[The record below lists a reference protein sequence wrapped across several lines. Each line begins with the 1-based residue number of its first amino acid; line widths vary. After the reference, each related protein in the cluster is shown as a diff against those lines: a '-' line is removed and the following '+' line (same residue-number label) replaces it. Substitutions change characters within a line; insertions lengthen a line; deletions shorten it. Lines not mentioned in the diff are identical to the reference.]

1 MFLKYKNIFSKCYG
15 ISVMLTSSRKTKHM
29 KKLILPVL
37 IVLFF
42 SAFKVAEVKT
52 KTINGTVT
60 ELSTG
65 QPIPGASIYGP
76 DRIHTTTDQKGK
88 YSITVPNSTTE
99 LSFVYLGF
107 ETQRVKIRGK
117 VLNVAMKETQ
127 SSLNEVVI
135 RGYQKRSRDQTTGS
149 SYIVTG
155 KEVRDVPVPQ
165 VEQLLQ
171 GRVAGLNIQNSRA
184 EKSKGSA
191 FLSLRSLATETSS
204 ESYAS
209 ISENQFRT
217 ALTQPLS
224 TFSIDVDAASYTNL
238 RRYINNGGLPPAD
251 AVRIEEMI
259 NYFDYDYAQPKGD
272 DPVNITTEISSAPW
286 NTSHKLVKIGL
297 QGRKI
302 TTDRLP
308 ASNLV
313 FLIDV
318 SGSMA
323 QPNKLPLLVSSFK
336 LLTEQLRPSDK
347 VAIVV
352 YAGQAGMV
360 LPSTPGDQKTKIK
373 DALNQL
379 SAGGSTAG
387 GQGIELAYK
396 IASDNF
402 IKNGNNR
409 VILAT
414 DGDFNVGA
422 SSDDAM
428 QKLIENKR
436 KSGIFLT
443 VLGYGMGN
451 IKDSKMEILADK
463 GNGNYA
469 YIDNITEARKVLIS
483 EFGGTLFTIAKDVK
497 LQVEFNPAKVQA
509 YRLVG
514 YENRMLKARDF
525 NDDLKDAGE
534 MGAGHTVTALYE
546 VIPVGVKSSFAGS
559 VDNLKYQSEKKPVIR
574 NSSREL
580 LTVKMRYKKPDGNV
594 SKLIIH
600 PVIDNMQPFGQTSE
614 NFRFSAAVAEF
625 GMLLRQSDFK
635 QNASFDHVISS
646 AQNAIG
652 KDNEGYRAEFVKLVK
667 SAKLLAKELLTI
679 EQTNKIDEKN

>member
-1 MFLKYKNIFSKCYG
+1 
-15 ISVMLTSSRKTKHM
+15 M

-37 IVLFF
+37 IVLLFG
-42 SAFKVAEVKT
+42 AFKAAKVKT
-52 KTINGTVT
+52 QTISGTVT

-65 QPIPGASIYGP
+65 QPIPGVSVYSP
-76 DRIHTTTDQKGK
+76 DRKHASTDQKGK
-88 YSITVPNSTTE
+88 YSITVPASATE
-99 LSFVYLGF
+99 LTFVYIGY
-107 ETQRVKIRGK
+107 ETQKIKIRAK
-117 VLNVAMKETQ
+117 VLDVAMKETQ

-149 SYIVTG
+149 SYIATG
-155 KEVRDVPVPQ
+155 KEIKDVPVAQ

-184 EKSKGSA
+184 EKSKSRMM
-191 FLSLRSLATETSS
+191 LRSPAPENSS

-209 ISENQFRT
+209 ITENQFRT

-297 QGRKI
+297 QGKKI

-360 LPSTPGDQKTKIK
+360 LPSTPGDQKIKIK
-373 DALNQL
+373 EALNQL

-451 IKDSKMEILADK
+451 IKDSKMEVLADK

-546 VIPVGVKSSFAGS
+546 VIPVGVKSSFAGR
-559 VDNLKYQSEKKPVIR
+559 VDDLKYQSGKKPVVR
-574 NSSREL
+574 NNSGEL
-580 LTVKMRYKKPDGNV
+580 LTVKMRYKKPDRNV
-594 SKLIIH
+594 SKLIVH
-600 PVIDNMQPFGQTSE
+600 PVADHMQPFGQTSE

-652 KDNEGYRAEFVKLVK
+652 KDNEGYRAEFVKLAK

>member
-1 MFLKYKNIFSKCYG
+1 
-15 ISVMLTSSRKTKHM
+15 M

-42 SAFKVAEVKT
+42 SAFKVTEVNT
-52 KTINGTVT
+52 KTISGTVT

-65 QPIPGASIYGP
+65 QPIPGASVYGP
-76 DRIHTTTDQKGK
+76 DRIHATTDQKGK
-88 YSITVPNSTTE
+88 YSITVPNNAAE
-99 LSFVYLGF
+99 LTFVYLGF

-117 VLNVAMKETQ
+117 VLDVAMKETR
-127 SSLNEVVI
+127 SNLNEVVI

-155 KEVRDVPVPQ
+155 KAVQNAPVAN
-165 VEQLLQ
+165 VEQMLQ
-171 GRVAGLNIQNSRA
+171 GRVAGLNIQNNTGAPGQR
-184 EKSKGSA
+184 GSINIRG
-191 FLSLRSLATETSS
+191 LSSVPQNE
-204 ESYAS
+204 ESYSAT
-209 ISENQFRT
+209 IENGFKN
-217 ALTQPLS
+217 ALNHPLS
-224 TFSIDVDAASYTNL
+224 TFSVDVDAASYSNL
-238 RRYINNGGLPPAD
+238 RRYINNGSLPPAD

-259 NYFDYDYAQPKGD
+259 NYFDYDYVQPKGD
-272 DPVNITTEISSAPW
+272 DPVNIITEISSAPW

-297 QGRKI
+297 QGKKI

-360 LPSTPGDQKTKIK
+360 LPSTPGDQKIKIK
-373 DALNQL
+373 EALNQL

-402 IKNGNNR
+402 IKTGNNR

-422 SSDDAM
+422 SSDEAM

-451 IKDSKMEILADK
+451 IKDSKMEVLADK

-546 VIPVGVKSSFAGS
+546 VIPAGVKSSFSGS
-559 VDNLKYQSEKKPVIR
+559 VDDLKYQSEKKPVIK
-574 NSSREL
+574 NNSREL

-594 SKLIIH
+594 SKLIVH
-600 PVIDNMQPFGQTSE
+600 PVTDNMQPFGRTSE

-625 GMLLRQSDFK
+625 GMLLRQSGFK

-652 KDNEGYRAEFVKLVK
+652 KDNEGYRAEFVKLAK
-667 SAKLLAKELLTI
+667 SAKLLARELLTI

>member
-1 MFLKYKNIFSKCYG
+1 
-15 ISVMLTSSRKTKHM
+15 M
-29 KKLILPVL
+29 KKLILSVCMLL
-37 IVLFF
+37 ILTA
-42 SAFKVAEVKT
+42 SGAAEHD
-52 KTINGTVT
+52 TITITGTVT
-60 ELSTG
+60 DQSTG
-65 QPIPGASIYGP
+65 APLPNAGIYAYTPLKAVGQS
-76 DRIHTTTDQKGK
+76 DQNGK
-88 YSITVPNSTTE
+88 YKVTVSSRTKELTFAYIGYQTKKILIT
-99 LSFVYLGF
+99 G
-107 ETQRVKIRGK
+107 KI
-117 VLNVAMKETQ
+117 LNVRLNET
-127 SSLNEVVI
+127 LTTMNEVVI
-135 RGYQKRSRDQTTGS
+135 RGYQKRSREQTTGS

-155 KEVRDVPVPQ
+155 KEVQDVPVAQ

-171 GRVAGLNIQNSRA
+171 GRVAGLNIQNNSA
-184 EKSKGSA
+184 QPSKSKM
-191 FLSLRSLATETSS
+191 SLRSPAPETSS

-217 ALTQPLS
+217 ALKNPLS

-259 NYFDYDYAQPKGD
+259 NYFDYDYAQPKGN
-272 DPVNITTEISSAPW
+272 DPVSITTEISSAPW
-286 NTSHKLVKIGL
+286 NTSHKLIKIGL
-297 QGRKI
+297 QGKKI

-318 SGSMA
+318 SGSMDV
-323 QPNKLPLLVSSFK
+323 PNKLPLLVSSFK
-336 LLTEQLRPSDK
+336 LLTEQLRPADK

-373 DALNQL
+373 EALGQL

-402 IKNGNNR
+402 IKDGNNR

-422 SSDDAM
+422 SSDDEM

-451 IKDSKMEILADK
+451 YKDSKMEVLADK

-483 EFGGTLFTIAKDVK
+483 EFGGTLFTVAKDVK

-546 VIPVGVKSSFAGS
+546 IIPVGVKSSFSGN
-559 VDNLKYQSEKKPVIR
+559 VDELKYQSEKRPAVSS
-574 NSSREL
+574 NSKEL
-580 LTVKMRYKKPDGNV
+580 LTVKLRYKKPDGNV
-594 SKLIIH
+594 SKLITQ
-600 PVIDNMQPFGQTSE
+600 PVIDNMLSFQQTSE

-625 GMLLRQSDFK
+625 GMLLRQSAFK

-652 KDNEGYRAEFVKLVK
+652 KDNEGYRAEFVKLAK
-667 SAKLLAKELLTI
+667 SAKLLAKELLSI
-679 EQTNKIDEKN
+679 ERTNKTDEKN